1 MSDVELKRFAPNGDI
16 SLKGRH
22 YGALTIHSHTA
33 SPFPWTDA
41 LDTVL
46 TPHVQ
51 LDRADHTQIKAQI
64 STLTGRLITS
74 NQISHQ
80 LIKLRKRAG
89 LHGKEREKARLVRA
103 RTQLHSAVPELAQTG
118 DRKYDDDDNYIE
130 CDDDVHIARDDPEES
145 EEESLFLD
153 PEVRALL
160 DQLEKM
166 EVDSDDG
173 DEEVKATRKRNR
185 TATSK
190 QLAENWRALQ
200 PSLPTLLAARF
211 GKEQDQQCDSPN
223 CEQEATHKCFRGCPT
238 EKHLCTSCTTGPH
251 KLWCA
256 DHLVRRWN
264 AERCE
269 YEQVEPSV
277 VFVAAPK

>member
-1 MSDVELKRFAPNGDI
+1 M
-16 SLKGRH
+16 
-22 YGALTIHSHTA
+22 HSHTA
-33 SPFPWTDA
+33 PPFLWTDA

-64 STLTGRLITS
+64 SALTGISITS
-74 NQISHQ
+74 SQISHQ
-80 LIKLRKRAG
+80 LIKLRKRVG
-89 LHGKEREKARLVRA
+89 LHGKERDKARLVRA
-103 RTQLHSAVPELAQTG
+103 RTQLQSCVPELAQP
-118 DRKYDDDDNYIE
+118 DDSKYDDDDHHIE
-130 CDDDVHIARDDPEES
+130 CDDDIHIELDEPEES
-145 EEESLFLD
+145 EDENLFLD
-153 PEVRALL
+153 PEVSAIL

-166 EVDSDDG
+166 EVDSDA
-173 DEEVKATRKRNR
+173 EEIETTRKRDR

-211 GKEQDQQCDSPN
+211 GKAQDQQCDSPN

-238 EKHLCTSCTTGPH
+238 EKHLCTDCTTGPH

-264 AERCE
+264 PQHCE
-269 YEQVEPSV
+269 YEQVEPSD